1 MANLRSIQL
10 PKDIDAMLSLAQA
23 GFQYPENP
31 AWSIQTD
38 DMAGMVEQIRV
49 IKRVWPA
56 IRFLQFFSPVLRDA
70 LHGFIFQDDGKPVGM
85 INFTRQGNDDE
96 WLISSVTVQPTYR
109 RCGIARKLVETTIN
123 DLRAR
128 KAKAIFLEVISGNL
142 PAFNLYKELGFDPFA
157 VAAQYVYD
165 KNEPIS
171 PVALPAGYTLER
183 VTSLEWQV
191 RFELAQRITPANI
204 LKFEPV
210 NRERFRPSVFAR
222 LSSIAGG
229 SKNLME
235 AVYTKPDH
243 QIVAFASCSYRIR
256 PAGMNYG
263 EIQLDSAHESLAPYL
278 VKQLLS
284 KVQNLSPGRKIE
296 IHYKEWQPYL
306 IAAAEA
312 VGCTKR
318 YAYHRMGMLLD

>member
-96 WLISSVTVQPTYR
+96 WLITSVTVQPTYR

-128 KAKAIFLEVISGNL
+128 KAKAIFLVTLLSESHPLNGRYGLNWHSASHRLTFSSLSQSIGS
-142 PAFNLYKELGFDPFA
+142 AFVRPFSLGSL
-157 VAAQYVYD
+157 Q
-165 KNEPIS
+165 S
-171 PVALPAGYTLER
+171 PVD
-183 VTSLEWQV
+183 
-191 RFELAQRITPANI
+191 QRT
-204 LKFEPV
+204 
-210 NRERFRPSVFAR
+210 
-222 LSSIAGG
+222 
-229 SKNLME
+229 
-235 AVYTKPDH
+235 
-243 QIVAFASCSYRIR
+243 
-256 PAGMNYG
+256 
-263 EIQLDSAHESLAPYL
+263 
-278 VKQLLS
+278 
-284 KVQNLSPGRKIE
+284 
-296 IHYKEWQPYL
+296 
-306 IAAAEA
+306 
-312 VGCTKR
+312 
-318 YAYHRMGMLLD
+318 